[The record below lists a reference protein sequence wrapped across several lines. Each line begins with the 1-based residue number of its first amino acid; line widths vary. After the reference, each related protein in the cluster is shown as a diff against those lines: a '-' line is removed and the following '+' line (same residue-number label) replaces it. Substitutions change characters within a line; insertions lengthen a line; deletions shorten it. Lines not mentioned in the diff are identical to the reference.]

1 MDLTRRD
8 FGKIALAAIPGIGG
22 ISSLALRSSVW
33 AQTAVPANRS
43 YIRGVQF
50 GLQPFCYHDLPMS
63 IENRPTLIKRAVQN
77 GFGMMEL
84 HATWCEPRF
93 DAPGV
98 SAQAAREKLRQWRVT
113 TPAAYYQNIKKE
125 FDEAGITIFSYWVG
139 INESYTDAE
148 IDATFIAA
156 KNLGV
161 KGVVGSQGLAVS
173 ARLVPFAAKHG
184 IFMGLHN
191 HDNLSDPDA
200 LSNEASFEKGLALSP
215 HFKATLDVRHFTA
228 GNGDSVGFLERH
240 HERVSSVHVGD
251 RRKNNG
257 RSTPFGEGDAPI
269 IQVLRLIRDNQWP
282 IIALL
287 EFEHGTLRTGTEEV
301 QLMFDYCKRALA

>member
-8 FGKIALAAIPGIGG
+8 FGKIAVAAIPGIGG
-22 ISSLALRSSVW
+22 VW
-33 AQTAVPANRS
+33 AQTAAPANRS

-63 IENRPTLIKRAVQN
+63 IENRPTLIQRAVQN

-84 HATWCEPRF
+84 HATWCEPHF

-98 SAQAAREKLRQWRVT
+98 SVQAAREKLRQWRVT
-113 TPAAYYQNIKKE
+113 TPAAYYQTIKKE

-173 ARLVPFAAKHG
+173 ARLVPFAARHG

-215 HFKATLDVRHFTA
+215 NFKATLDVRHFTA
-228 GNGDSVGFLERH
+228 GNGDCVGFLERH